1 MTDSEAIQH
10 IRSGDMEGLR
20 VLYERH
26 RGRIYQLGCRYLGDA
41 AEAEDLVQ
49 QVFIKA
55 YENAAK
61 FRGEA
66 QVSTWLYRIAVNAA
80 LERRRRRRT
89 VGIEDVHP
97 LGAEALATTANL
109 EAEVRSGWPRR
120 PAMAGRD
127 FDAIEL
133 NALVFTIAVTD
144 DSKPIYELIASSTG
158 LSRDQIVDSP
168 LFLVGSAD
176 EITDKLEQRREQTGI
191 SYIVVQGDDM
201 AQLELFAEHVVV
213 PLTGR

>member
-1 MTDSEAIQH
+1 MTDSEAIQQV
-10 IRSGDMEGLR
+10 RSGDMDGLR

-97 LGAEALATTANL
+97 LGGAALASTANL
-109 EAEVRSGWPRR
+109 EAEVRSGWTHR

-127 FDAIEL
+127 VDADPGLVAERRSIRLRVNKALEEL
-133 NALVFTIAVTD
+133 SPTQRLAFVLRHWEGMSIREIAEVLGAAEGTVK
-144 DSKPIYELIASSTG
+144 SHLFRAVRTLRVEL
-158 LSRDQIVDSP
+158 
-168 LFLVGSAD
+168 AD
-176 EITDKLEQRREQTGI
+176 
-191 SYIVVQGDDM
+191 
-201 AQLELFAEHVVV
+201 
-213 PLTGR
+213 LTP

>member
-1 MTDSEAIQH
+1 MTDSEAIQQV
-10 IRSGDMEGLR
+10 RSGDMDGLR

-26 RGRIYQLGCRYLGDA
+26 RGRIYQLGCRYLGE

-55 YENAAK
+55 YDNAAK

-97 LGAEALATTANL
+97 LGGDALAECAGFDVDACGYRL
-109 EAEVRSGWPRR
+109 RPCKGDYFSLPPACGLRR
-120 PAMAGRD
+120 ATPDRG
-127 FDAIEL
+127 
-133 NALVFTIAVTD
+133 
-144 DSKPIYELIASSTG
+144 P
-158 LSRDQIVDSP
+158 
-168 LFLVGSAD
+168 
-176 EITDKLEQRREQTGI
+176 
-191 SYIVVQGDDM
+191 
-201 AQLELFAEHVVV
+201 
-213 PLTGR
+213 

>member
-127 FDAIEL
+127 FDADPGLVAERRSIQFRVNEALEEL
-133 NALVFTIAVTD
+133 SPTQRLAFVLRHWEGMSIREIAEVLGAAEGTVK
-144 DSKPIYELIASSTG
+144 SHLFRAVRTLRVEL
-158 LSRDQIVDSP
+158 
-168 LFLVGSAD
+168 AD
-176 EITDKLEQRREQTGI
+176 
-191 SYIVVQGDDM
+191 
-201 AQLELFAEHVVV
+201 
-213 PLTGR
+213 LTP

>member
-1 MTDSEAIQH
+1 MTDSEAIQQ
-10 IRSGDMEGLR
+10 IRSGDMDGLR

-26 RGRIYQLGCRYLGDA
+26 RSRIYQLGCRYLGDA

-80 LERRRRRRT
+80 LERHRRRRT

-97 LGAEALATTANL
+97 LGSDALAATANL
-109 EAEVRSGWPRR
+109 EAEVRSGWTHR

-127 FDAIEL
+127 VDADPGVVAERRSIQLRVNEALEEL
-133 NALVFTIAVTD
+133 SPTQRLAFVLRHWEGMSIREIAEVLGAAEGTVK
-144 DSKPIYELIASSTG
+144 SHLFRAVRTLRVEL
-158 LSRDQIVDSP
+158 
-168 LFLVGSAD
+168 AD
-176 EITDKLEQRREQTGI
+176 
-191 SYIVVQGDDM
+191 
-201 AQLELFAEHVVV
+201 
-213 PLTGR
+213 LTP

>member
-10 IRSGDMEGLR
+10 IRSGDMDGLR

-89 VGIEDVHP
+89 VGIEDLHP
-97 LGAEALATTANL
+97 LGGDALATTANL

-127 FDAIEL
+127 FDADPEL
-133 NALVFTIAVTD
+133 VAERRSIQLRVNEALEELSPTQRLAFVLRHWEGMSIREIAEVLGAAEGTVK
-144 DSKPIYELIASSTG
+144 SHLFRAVRALRVEL
-158 LSRDQIVDSP
+158 
-168 LFLVGSAD
+168 AD
-176 EITDKLEQRREQTGI
+176 
-191 SYIVVQGDDM
+191 
-201 AQLELFAEHVVV
+201 
-213 PLTGR
+213 LTP

>member
-1 MTDSEAIQH
+1 MTDNEAIQQV
-10 IRSGDMEGLR
+10 RSGDMDGLR

-41 AEAEDLVQ
+41 SEAEDLVQ

-55 YENAAK
+55 HDNAAK

-97 LGAEALATTANL
+97 LGSDALAPTANL
-109 EAEVRSGWPRR
+109 DAEVRSGWGHR
-120 PAMAGRD
+120 PAMAGSN
-127 FDAIEL
+127 FDADPEVATERRSIQARVDEALEEL
-133 NALVFTIAVTD
+133 SPTQRLAFVLRHWEGMSIREIAEVLGAAEGTVKSHLFRAVRTLRVELVD
-144 DSKPIYELIASSTG
+144 
-158 LSRDQIVDSP
+158 
-168 LFLVGSAD
+168 
-176 EITDKLEQRREQTGI
+176 
-191 SYIVVQGDDM
+191 
-201 AQLELFAEHVVV
+201 
-213 PLTGR
+213 LTP

>member
-1 MTDSEAIQH
+1 MTDSEAIQQV
-10 IRSGDMEGLR
+10 RSGDMDGLR
-20 VLYERH
+20 VLYDRH

-80 LERRRRRRT
+80 LERRRKRRT
-89 VGIEDVHP
+89 VGIDDLHP
-97 LGAEALATTANL
+97 LGSDALGKSAHL
-109 EAEVRSGWPRR
+109 DAEVRSGWGHR

-127 FDAIEL
+127 FDDPE
-133 NALVFTIAVTD
+133 
-144 DSKPIYELIASSTG
+144 
-158 LSRDQIVDSP
+158 
-168 LFLVGSAD
+168 GSAERRSIQERLSEALEELSPTQRLAFVLRHWEGMSIR
-176 EITDKLEQRREQTGI
+176 EIAEVLGAAEGTVKSHLFRAVRNLR
-191 SYIVVQGDDM
+191 VQLAD
-201 AQLELFAEHVVV
+201 
-213 PLTGR
+213 LTP